1 MNLFEQ
7 MQEFDKKQNPVFTAI
22 DKLKRP
28 EDIQRFVHEYEEWM
42 VKNGDESIKG
52 REREV
57 ARSNVGYIL
66 GYYSDATAKL
76 WYGNLPDVNHPVFG
90 AGFGR
95 GQDVTPEEAFK
106 MGVERG
112 KKMKEEADKHD

>member
-7 MQEFDKKQNPVFTAI
+7 MEAFDKKRNPVFTAI
-22 DKLKRP
+22 DKLKTP
-28 EDIQRFVHEYEEWM
+28 EDIQRFANEYEEYL
-42 VKNGDESIKG
+42 VANSNKEIEGK
-52 REREV
+52 EREV
-57 ARSNVGYIL
+57 ARSNIGYIL

-76 WYGNLPDVNHPVFG
+76 WYGSLPDVVHPVFG

-95 GQDVTPEEAFK
+95 GKEVTPEEAFK

-112 KKMKEEADKHD
+112 KKMKEEM

>member
-7 MQEFDKKQNPVFTAI
+7 MQAFDTKRNPVFTAI
-22 DKLKRP
+22 DKLKSP
-28 EDIQRFVHEYEEWM
+28 QDIQRFVREYEEWL
-42 VKNGDESIKG
+42 VKNGDKSVKG

-66 GYYSDATAKL
+66 GYYSDATMKL
-76 WYGNLPDVNHPVFG
+76 WYSNLSDVNHPVFG

-95 GQDVTPEEAFK
+95 GKEITPEEAFN

-112 KKMKEEADKHD
+112 KKMKEEEELN

>member
-7 MQEFDKKQNPVFTAI
+7 MQEFDKKRNPVFTAI

-28 EDIQRFVHEYEEWM
+28 NDIQRFAKEYEEYLIA
-42 VKNGDESIKG
+42 NSNEEIKG

-57 ARSNVGYIL
+57 ARSNIGYIL
-66 GYYSDATAKL
+66 GYYSDETMRL
-76 WYGNLPDVNHPVFG
+76 WYANLPDVNHPVFG

-95 GQDVTPEEAFK
+95 GKDVTPEEAFK

-112 KKMKEEADKHD
+112 KNGRKSRRV